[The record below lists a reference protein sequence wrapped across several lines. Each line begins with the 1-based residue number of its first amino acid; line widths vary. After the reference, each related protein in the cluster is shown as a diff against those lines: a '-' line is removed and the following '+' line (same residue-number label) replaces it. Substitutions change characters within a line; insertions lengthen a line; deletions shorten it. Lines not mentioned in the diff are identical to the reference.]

1 MELNAVAVEQNKAA
15 FAWGRR
21 AANDWASVEALLGK
35 QQAMHWQRQE
45 PLAEIIDRRVAFL
58 TAYQNAAWADQYRDF
73 VTQVQG
79 RETALGQ
86 TTLTRAV
93 AHNLFKLMSYKDEYE
108 VARLHTDAGFLKG
121 IRDRFEGDFQL
132 HYHLAPPLLA
142 RRNDRGV
149 LQKSKFG
156 PRTRWAFAILA
167 RARRL
172 RGTAL
177 DIFGY
182 TPERRQERLLIND
195 YRRDLQE
202 ILITLNAGNHAT
214 ALALALLP
222 QEIKGF
228 GHVKERAIVASRA
241 KWAALMSAFRVAGR

>member
-1 MELNAVAVEQNKAA
+1 
-15 FAWGRR
+15 
-21 AANDWASVEALLGK
+21 
-35 QQAMHWQRQE
+35 
-45 PLAEIIDRRVAFL
+45 
-58 TAYQNAAWADQYRDF
+58 
-73 VTQVQG
+73 
-79 RETALGQ
+79 
-86 TTLTRAV
+86 V

-182 TPERRQERLLIND
+182 TSERRQERLLIND

>member
-1 MELNAVAVEQNKAA
+1 
-15 FAWGRR
+15 
-21 AANDWASVEALLGK
+21 
-35 QQAMHWQRQE
+35 
-45 PLAEIIDRRVAFL
+45 
-58 TAYQNAAWADQYRDF
+58 
-73 VTQVQG
+73 
-79 RETALGQ
+79 LGQ

-108 VARLHTDAGFLKG
+108 VARLHTDAGFLAG

-142 RRNDRGV
+142 RRNDRGE

-182 TPERRQERLLIND
+182 TQERRQERFLIND

-202 ILITLNAGNHAT
+202 ILATLNAGNHAA

-228 GHVKERAIVASRA
+228 GHVKERSIVAARV
-241 KWAALMSAFRVAGR
+241 KWAALMAAFRVTGR